1 MCLYGWNDSF
11 ASKIRKIAQKMA
23 SLFLFRTI
31 RKEKIKIFEGSYCT
45 LLLVKA
51 LFLLPVKALFS

>member
-11 ASKIRKIAQKMA
+11 ASNIRKIAKKMA

-31 RKEKIKIFEGSYCT
+31 WKEKKIKIFEGPYCT
-45 LLLVKA
+45 
-51 LFLLPVKALFS
+51 LLPVKALFS